1 MIVIKIGTIIIGT
14 KIVSINQV
22 LITIH
27 TNPIVRNKAKCYF
40 RHSLQHSVPMAIFIF
55 IYISPWLYLY
65 LHMFIFIYM
74 LYNVIY
80 YILCKISCAW
90 GKNL

>member
-40 RHSLQHSVPMAIFIF
+40 RQSSTFSPHGYIFIYIYFAMAIFIF
-55 IYISPWLYLY
+55 TYVYIYIY
-65 LHMFIFIYM
+65 
-74 LYNVIY
+74 VI
-80 YILCKISCAW
+80 
-90 GKNL
+90 